1 MSTQKITEKFKKDAF
16 ELEAW
21 LIGDFVVGID
31 EVGRGCLAGPVVTAA
46 VALFPNM
53 RHPLLKDSKLL
64 TRPELEKAYTWV
76 AAHSFF
82 AIGSCSHMI
91 IDQVNIYQATRIAM
105 DQALANLLFS
115 MGKSPRYV
123 LIDAVPLLFNTG
135 EHEVRYFTKGERK
148 SSSIAAASIIA
159 KVTRDRL
166 MEKFDTLFPA
176 YGFARHKGYATKEH
190 QTAIEAVGASVI
202 HRTSFTLN
210 HEEPDGQ
217 QSLF

>member
-46 VALFPNM
+46 VALFPNV

-64 TRPELEKAYTWV
+64 TRPELEKAYTWLIS
-76 AAHSFF
+76 HSFF
-82 AIGSCSHMI
+82 AIGSCSHLI
-91 IDQVNIYQATRIAM
+91 IDRVNIYQATRIAM

-115 MGKSPRYV
+115 MRKNPRYV
-123 LIDAVPLLFNTG
+123 LIDAIPLLFNDG
-135 EHEVRYFTKGERK
+135 GHEVRYFIKGERK

-166 MEKFDTLFPA
+166 MEKFDALFPA
-176 YGFARHKGYATKEH
+176 YGFAHHKGYATREH
-190 QTAIEAVGASVI
+190 QAAIEAVGTSVI